1 MPLAI
6 ASTVAVP
13 LTTSSTS
20 VGAAALN
27 QTRASAAGSAI
38 TSVEAAPAP
47 ADNPKLAEAL
57 KALGKSAH
65 LQSDLQDVA
74 SALVQSMQRVIQ
86 DRPDLAMA
94 SFDFQSDQ
102 GSIKVVS
109 SSLNTHDKVWLE
121 QTLNANQALV
131 KAVQS
136 FHDDATDSY
145 ALWSDASGQPLS
157 ASDAAKVSSL
167 ADTSYHF
174 MSMFRTASQAMVK
187 TMDPNASYTTSN
199 GAPIDFHQNV
209 NSALSFLVFQKSNQA
224 ITDGTNT
231 YASNTGRVYH
241 GMMRG
246 NLFSMT
252 NAVRSLMPNLSP
264 GSIGLKATA

>member
-6 ASTVAVP
+6 ASPGAIP
-13 LTTSSTS
+13 LTASTPS
-20 VGAAALN
+20 LSATALN
-27 QTRASAAGSAI
+27 QTPAASGSTV

-47 ADNPKLAEAL
+47 TDSPKLAEAL

-74 SALVQSMQRVIQ
+74 SALVQSMQQVIQ

-94 SFDFQSDQ
+94 SFDFQSDD
-102 GSIKVVS
+102 GAIKVVS
-109 SSLNTHDKVWLE
+109 SSLNANDKAWLE
-121 QTLNANQALV
+121 QTLNANQSLV

-145 ALWSDASGQPLS
+145 ALWSDAGGQPLS
-157 ASDAAKVSSL
+157 ASDADQASRL
-167 ADTSYHF
+167 ADTSYNF
-174 MSMFRTASQAMVK
+174 MSLFRKASQAMAK

-199 GAPIDFHQNV
+199 GAPIDFHHTV
-209 NSALSFLVFQKSNQA
+209 NSPLSFLVFQKSNQA

-231 YASNTGRVYH
+231 YTSSTGRTYY
-241 GMMRG
+241 GMIKG
-246 NLFSMT
+246 NLFSMGD
-252 NAVRSLMPNLSP
+252 AAPGMLPNLPS